1 MSLKG
6 LTQPEK
12 RIVLILVGVFLII
25 ALGACVIL
33 ALSGVPPFVLILVA
47 VGEIVGAGFLFTVV
61 PIAIRKAREA
71 KAKRQAELSD
81 LAATLGLE
89 INPRHEEFHTAH
101 LAEFHLFK
109 QGSVDAIKSILSGT
123 KKQVDIALIDFIFT
137 TGSGENRSTHRQS
150 VIYLASPHLD
160 LPPFLLRPEHF
171 FDRIGAAWLYGR
183 WANPSGPILGFNDI
197 DFPENPD
204 FSKRYLLKSKEEIQV
219 RAVFTKD
226 VLNYFET
233 KKTINLEAANNHLIV
248 YRHNQQLEPGPYMDL
263 LREGTDIL
271 ELFSRN

>member
-1 MSLKG
+1 MEIPMSLKG

-12 RIVLILVGVFLII
+12 RIVLILLGVSLII

-33 ALSGVPPFVLILVA
+33 VLSGVPPLILILVA
-47 VGEIVGAGFLFTVV
+47 VGEIAGAGFLFTVV
-61 PIAIRKAREA
+61 PIAFRKAREA

-109 QGSVDAIKSILSGT
+109 QGSVAGIKSILSGT

-171 FDRIGAAWLYGR
+171 FDRIGAA
-183 WANPSGPILGFNDI
+183 LGFNDI

-204 FSKRYLLKSKEEIQV
+204 FSKRYLLKGKEEIQV
-219 RAVFTKD
+219 RAAFTND
-226 VLNYFET
+226 VLTYFET
-233 KKTINLEAANNHLIV
+233 KKTINVEAANSHLIV

-263 LREGTDIL
+263 LREGTEIL

>member
-25 ALGACVIL
+25 ALGSCVIL
-33 ALSGVPPFVLILVA
+33 ALSGVPPFILILVA
-47 VGEIVGAGFLFTVV
+47 VGEIAGAGFLFTVV

-89 INPRHEEFHTAH
+89 IDPRHEEFHTAH

-109 QGSVDAIKSILSGT
+109 QGSVAGIQSILSGT
-123 KKQVDIALIDFIFT
+123 KKQVDIALIDFVFT
-137 TGSGENRSTHRQS
+137 TGSGNNSTTHRQS

-160 LPPFLLRPEHF
+160 LPQFLLRSEHF
-171 FDRIGAAWLYGR
+171 LDRIGAA
-183 WANPSGPILGFNDI
+183 LGFNDI

-219 RAVFTKD
+219 RAAFTKD
-226 VLNYFET
+226 VLYYFES
-233 KKTINLEAANNHLIV
+233 KKTINVEAVNDHLIV
-248 YRHNQQLEPGPYMDL
+248 YRHDQQLEPGPYMDL